1 MLKSAPPLESSSGHR
16 RRWSMSI
23 KNRIRALQIVVSLV
37 VVAMAAFVFV
47 GLDATNYN
55 LDRGQAA
62 RRQLAANSQ
71 LAIDA
76 NRYSEQIAELLLVG
90 EPERPDFDS
99 ARNELV
105 AALAEVRQ
113 AVEQEENLLRTP
125 GERAEEQLEAHRL
138 DRMVTLFGEIDRA
151 VERLLLLDQQGRR
164 EEAIALF
171 RSDIENRL
179 DAEFAQLISDGLD
192 DERNEVRL
200 VESNLVTLTGLV
212 RNTTLAAL
220 AVLLVISL
228 ISSILFARSIQL
240 PIKRLTQGTLAIAR
254 GDLDH
259 RIAHQGGDELAILSQ
274 RFNAMAEQLGE
285 QRATII
291 ATQAGLERQVEE
303 RTEQLAEANRRLVAI
318 DDERVRLLADVNHE
332 LRTPLSAIRGEA
344 EVALR
349 GASKSETEYRR
360 ALGNVVSRSEEL
372 ARLVDDLLFL
382 ARAEADEIRFH
393 FQPVDLNE
401 LARQA
406 VTEAQVLGRERHI
419 RFELSPAAADLEI
432 RGDAS
437 RLRQLLLIVFD
448 NAAKY
453 ADAGTVVD
461 VELREESKLAVLCV
475 RDHGTGIAAEEVPHL
490 FERFYRGASARHQWS
505 GGTGLGLPIARWI
518 AEKHKGT
525 IELESVIGRG
535 TEVVM
540 RFPTVS

>member
-1 MLKSAPPLESSSGHR
+1 MLKAAPPRDSSTR
-16 RRWSMSI
+16 PRQRWSMSI

-99 ARNELV
+99 ARTELAASLV
-105 AALAEVRQ
+105 ALRQ
-113 AVEQEENLLRTP
+113 EIEREADLLRTSE
-125 GERAEEQLEAHRL
+125 ERAEEQVEAQRL

-151 VERLLLLDQQGRR
+151 LERLLLLDQQGRR
-164 EEAIALF
+164 EEAVALF

-179 DAEFAQLISDGLD
+179 DAEFAQLIIDGLE
-192 DERNEVRL
+192 DERNEVRQ
-200 VESNLVTLTGLV
+200 VDDNLLHLTGLV

-220 AVLLVISL
+220 AVLLVVAL
-228 ISSILFARSIQL
+228 ISSMLFARSIQL

-259 RIAHQGGDELAILSQ
+259 RIVYRGGDELAMLSE
-274 RFNAMAEQLGE
+274 RFNAMAQQLGA
-285 QRATII
+285 QRETII
-291 ATQAGLERQVEE
+291 ETQAGLERQVAE
-303 RTEQLAEANRRLVAI
+303 RTAQLADANRRLVAI
-318 DDERVRLLADVNHE
+318 DNERVRLLADVSHE
-332 LRTPLSAIRGEA
+332 LRTPLTAIRGEA

-349 GASKSETEYRR
+349 GASKPETEYRR
-360 ALGNVVSRSEEL
+360 ALANVVSRSEEL
-372 ARLVDDLLFL
+372 VRLVDDLLFL

-393 FQPVDLNE
+393 FELVDLGE
-401 LARQA
+401 LTQRA
-406 VTEAQVLGRERHI
+406 VAEAQVLGRERQI
-419 RFELSPAAADLEI
+419 RFKLSSAAAGLTV
-432 RGDAS
+432 RGDPS
-437 RLRQLLLIVFD
+437 RLRQLLLIVLD

-453 ADAGTVVD
+453 ADARTVVD
-461 VELREESKLAVLCV
+461 VELRAEDKVAALCI
-475 RDHGTGIAAEEVPHL
+475 RDDGAGIAPDEIPRL
-490 FERFYRGASARHQWS
+490 FERFYRGATARDQWS

-518 AEKHKGT
+518 AEKHDGT
-525 IELESVIGRG
+525 IGLESVIGKG

-540 RFPTVS
+540 RFPTAS

>member
-1 MLKSAPPLESSSGHR
+1 MLKAAPPDSSAGQR
-16 RRWSMSI
+16 QRWSMSI
-23 KNRIRALQIVVSLV
+23 KNRIRGLQIVVSLV
-37 VVAMAAFVFV
+37 VLAMAAFVFV

-62 RRQLAANSQ
+62 RRQLALNSQ

-99 ARNELV
+99 ARTEL
-105 AALAEVRQ
+105 AASLIDLRR
-113 AVEQEENLLRTP
+113 AVEGEAALLRTP
-125 GERAEEQLEAHRL
+125 GERAEEQVEAQRL

-151 VERLLLLDQQGRR
+151 VERLLLLNQQGRR
-164 EEAIALF
+164 EEAVALF

-179 DAEFAQLISDGLD
+179 DAEFAQLIADGLE
-192 DERNEVRL
+192 DERNEVRQ
-200 VESNLVTLTGLV
+200 VDDNLVTLTDLV

-228 ISSILFARSIQL
+228 ISSILFARSLQL

-259 RIAHQGGDELAILSQ
+259 RIAYRGGDELALLSQ
-274 RFNAMAEQLGE
+274 RFNAMAEQLSA

-291 ATQAGLERQVEE
+291 ETQAGLERQVAE
-303 RTEQLAEANRRLVAI
+303 RTTQLADANRRLVAI
-318 DDERVRLLADVNHE
+318 DNERVRLLADVNHE
-332 LRTPLSAIRGEA
+332 LRTPLTAIRGEA

-349 GASKSETEYRR
+349 GASKPETDYRR
-360 ALGNVVSRSEEL
+360 ALANVVSRSEEL
-372 ARLVDDLLFL
+372 VRLVDDLLFL

-393 FQPVDLNE
+393 LQPVDLNE

-406 VTEAQVLGRERHI
+406 VTEAQVLGRERNI
-419 RFELSPAAADLEI
+419 RFDLSPATADLQV

-437 RLRQLLLIVFD
+437 RLRQLLLIVLD

-461 VELREESKLAVLCV
+461 VELREQDMVATLCV
-475 RDHGTGIAAEEVPHL
+475 RDHSTGIAAEDIPHL
-490 FERFYRGASARHQWS
+490 FERFYRGARARDQWS

-518 AEKHKGT
+518 AEKHKGS
-525 IELESVIGRG
+525 IEIESVIGKG

-540 RFPTVS
+540 RFPVAS

>member
-461 VELREESKLAVLCV
+461 VELREENKLAVLCV